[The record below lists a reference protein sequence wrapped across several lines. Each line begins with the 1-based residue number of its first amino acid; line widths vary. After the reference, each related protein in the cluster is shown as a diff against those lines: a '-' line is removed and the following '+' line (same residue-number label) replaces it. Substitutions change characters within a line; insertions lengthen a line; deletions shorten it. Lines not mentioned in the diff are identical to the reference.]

1 MPGSGASAIRK
12 KKEEEKGVIVR
23 DLVMISQAN
32 ADAAGGA
39 EGLIC
44 CTDGGSF
51 WYIDWQRESVDEV
64 YYCHAGSP
72 VTDKDTGKVVT
83 AFGGVHCVAPHPF
96 RNAVFASVGEDKILG
111 VWDTSTLGRRNIG
124 RLDHMAHVSKTSARF
139 PFIMACCSYPLLPTA
154 VRGLSPA
161 LSFSLSLSLSLSLS
175 HTH

>member
-83 AFGGVHCVAPHPF
+83 AFGGVHCVSPHPF
-96 RNAVFASVGEDKILG
+96 RNAVFASVGEDKILS
-111 VWDTSTLGRRNIG
+111 VWDTSTLERRTIG
-124 RLDHMAHVSKTSARF
+124 RLDHMAHVSASSFLLF
-139 PFIMACCSYPLLPTA
+139 PVCPIRACW
-154 VRGLSPA
+154 
-161 LSFSLSLSLSLSLS
+161 
-175 HTH
+175 